1 MIFDPICAV
10 ATPRG
15 FSALAVIRCSGMN
28 VLERVMPFL
37 KLNKNKIEPWRLYL
51 TEFTVGDELIDE
63 LTVVFYKAP
72 RSYTG
77 EDMIE
82 FISHGSPMVL
92 KLIIETLF
100 KAGFREAMPGEFTK
114 RAVMNG
120 KMDLLKA
127 ESIEVLINAK
137 TRKAHEAASF
147 IYQGKLG
154 HSIEAIRQLLIK
166 AMAEVEVELNY
177 PGEVEAS
184 TEAVYSLL
192 MEVKRL
198 LEELVA
204 HGENGIALTEGIRTV
219 IAGRPN
225 VGKSTLLNALLR
237 KDRAIVTDIPGTTR
251 DTIEEALSIDGTYF
265 RIIDTAGIRKSDNP
279 IEKLGIN
286 RSKQEIEQADLVIF
300 MVDLT
305 DPEQD
310 LKLFESIK
318 PRLKR
323 YVLLGNK
330 LDLAKCHEAVE
341 LCISAN
347 SGESLRDLEK
357 KMLEKTADL
366 SNPYEGEL
374 FITERQKALSNRAL
388 DYLNET
394 LEALVGGVTMDIISS
409 LLHQTIKI
417 LDELTG
423 KHLQE
428 DLLDTIFKNF
438 CVGK

>member
-1 MIFDPICAV
+1 MFDPICAV
-10 ATPRG
+10 ATPKG
-15 FSALAVIRCSGMN
+15 FSALAVIRCSGAG
-28 VLERVMPFL
+28 VWEKVTPFL
-37 KLNKNKIEPWRLYL
+37 KLDRIKPWRLNL
-51 TEFTVGDELIDE
+51 TNFTVDGELIDE
-63 LTVVFYKAP
+63 LTAVFYKAP
-72 RSYTG
+72 MSYTG
-77 EDMIE
+77 EDMVELIT
-82 FISHGSPMVL
+82 HGSPIVL
-92 KLIIETLF
+92 KLIMESLF
-100 KAGFREAMPGEFTK
+100 KAGFREALPGEFTK

-127 ESIEVLINAK
+127 ESIEVLVEAK
-137 TRKAHEAASF
+137 TRKAHEAAAF

-154 HSIEAIRQLLIK
+154 NTIDDIRQLLIR
-166 AMAEVEVELNY
+166 AMAEIEVELNY

-184 TEAVYSLL
+184 TEMVHNLL
-192 MEVKRL
+192 LEAKKRL
-198 LEELVA
+198 DELVA
-204 HGENGIALTEGIRTV
+204 HGENGISLTEGIRTV

-265 RIIDTAGIRKSDNP
+265 KIIDTAGIRKSDNLV
-279 IEKLGIN
+279 EKLGID
-286 RSKQEIEQADLVIF
+286 RSIREIEQADLVVF

-305 DPEQD
+305 DPGQD
-310 LKLFESIK
+310 LELFESIK
-318 PRLKR
+318 PKLKR

-330 LDLAKCHEAVE
+330 LDLAKKCPESVE

-347 SGESLRDLEK
+347 SSEFLRSVEE
-357 KMLEKTADL
+357 KMLEKVADML
-366 SNPYEGEL
+366 NPYEGEL
-374 FITERQKALSNRAL
+374 FITERQKALSYKAL
-388 DYLNET
+388 EFLNET
-394 LEALVGGVTMDIISS
+394 VNSLTGGITMDIVSS
-409 LLHQTIKI
+409 FLHQTVKI

>member
-1 MIFDPICAV
+1 
-10 ATPRG
+10 
-15 FSALAVIRCSGMN
+15 
-28 VLERVMPFL
+28 
-37 KLNKNKIEPWRLYL
+37 
-51 TEFTVGDELIDE
+51 
-63 LTVVFYKAP
+63 
-72 RSYTG
+72 
-77 EDMIE
+77 
-82 FISHGSPMVL
+82 
-92 KLIIETLF
+92 
-100 KAGFREAMPGEFTK
+100 
-114 RAVMNG
+114 
-120 KMDLLKA
+120 
-127 ESIEVLINAK
+127 
-137 TRKAHEAASF
+137 
-147 IYQGKLG
+147 
-154 HSIEAIRQLLIK
+154 
-166 AMAEVEVELNY
+166 
-177 PGEVEAS
+177 
-184 TEAVYSLL
+184 
-192 MEVKRL
+192 
-198 LEELVA
+198 
-204 HGENGIALTEGIRTV
+204 
-219 IAGRPN
+219 
-225 VGKSTLLNALLR
+225 
-237 KDRAIVTDIPGTTR
+237 
-251 DTIEEALSIDGTYF
+251 
-265 RIIDTAGIRKSDNP
+265 
-279 IEKLGIN
+279 
-286 RSKQEIEQADLVIF
+286 

-394 LEALVGGVTMDIISS
+394 LEALAGGVTMDIISS